1 VVTLVSCALQ
11 NHIWFRGQIPTLLA
25 HDGRDLDVSA
35 QGLFSDLHA
44 RASGKRTLEVLLVD
58 GIHFREL

>member
-1 VVTLVSCALQ
+1 
-11 NHIWFRGQIPTLLA
+11 
-25 HDGRDLDVSA
+25 VSA